1 MEGLEPYEKELT
13 ELNDLI
19 WDAAE
24 LKFREFRSAEAMA
37 GLLERHGFRI
47 TRGLAHMPTA
57 FLAEY
62 GTGKPVIAILGEY
75 DALSGLSQEAGTFR
89 PLPRKDCA
97 NGHGC
102 GHSLLGTAA
111 AGAGLLLKAYLEDHP
126 GKGTVRVYGC
136 PAEEGGSGK
145 TYMVREGLF
154 QDVDG
159 ALTWHPGT
167 QNEVM
172 VGSNQA
178 NIQASFS
185 FRGRAAHAAAA
196 PQNGRSALDA
206 VELMDVG
213 VNYLREHMADYERV
227 HYAILDA
234 GGVSPNVVQP
244 KAEVL
249 YLIRSRT
256 NEETRRLYER
266 VVNIA
271 RGAALMT
278 ETEMTVRFDKAVSN
292 IIPNRVLGQVLHDAM
307 ERVGVPVRTGEE
319 KAFLGQFQELAGEE
333 RVLKDPG
340 MAPFPDPGRTD
351 PERPL
356 RGLPPALSAHQ
367 CFSHGVIGYGGC
379 KLDHA
384 SGTVCCSLF
393 RHRYQRPFLAVGG
406 PGKRERS
413 LEGLFLCG
421 PGPGRRGKDPVWTAG
436 RAGSSQ
442 SRTAETAV
450 WPDLSMPHSPR
461 SDAESVW
468 EIRGLSSKRQPLT

>member
-234 GGVSPNVVQP
+234 GGASPNVVQP

-307 ERVGVPVRTGEE
+307 ERVGVPVRTGEK

-340 MAPFPDPGRTD
+340 MAPFPDP
-351 PERPL
+351 EL
-356 RGLPPALSAHQ
+356 REEL
-367 CFSHGVIGYGGC
+367 I
-379 KLDHA
+379 
-384 SGTVCCSLF
+384 
-393 RHRYQRPFLAVGG
+393 R
-406 PGKRERS
+406 
-413 LEGLFLCG
+413 
-421 PGPGRRGKDPVWTAG
+421 KDPSGAFLLPYQPTSISAM
-436 RAGSSQ
+436 GSH
-442 SRTAETAV
+442 R
-450 WPDLSMPHSPR
+450 
-461 SDAESVW
+461 
-468 EIRGLSSKRQPLT
+468 IRGM

>member
-278 ETEMTVRFDKAVSN
+278 EHQRPTGLLLINFTTTHDIRHDRLCRAGR
-292 IIPNRVLGQVLHDAM
+292 IIPQM
-307 ERVGVPVRTGEE
+307 
-319 KAFLGQFQELAGEE
+319 
-333 RVLKDPG
+333 PG
-340 MAPFPDPGRTD
+340 ITACQRHI
-351 PERPL
+351 
-356 RGLPPALSAHQ
+356 AL
-367 CFSHGVIGYGGC
+367 
-379 KLDHA
+379 
-384 SGTVCCSLF
+384 
-393 RHRYQRPFLAVGG
+393 
-406 PGKRERS
+406 
-413 LEGLFLCG
+413 
-421 PGPGRRGKDPVWTAG
+421 
-436 RAGSSQ
+436 
-442 SRTAETAV
+442 
-450 WPDLSMPHSPR
+450 
-461 SDAESVW
+461 
-468 EIRGLSSKRQPLT
+468 